1 MVRKILLPILLLLTV
16 IMSVACVS
24 RVKFESTF
32 LSVRSEQI
40 ILTGKLSRPD
50 GEGPFPAVVLLHG
63 CSGSHSREDI
73 WAGRLKRWGYVTL
86 QVDSFGPRG
95 KSNICGKH
103 YVVPPWM
110 RGQDAYDAKSY
121 LATLP
126 FVDGNRIAVMG
137 WSHGGNS
144 TLETAKRVSIEEKP
158 FSAAIAFY
166 PYCGHYQLSYFNA
179 PLLILVGEKDD
190 WTPASL
196 CTSALPPEG
205 TTTHEL
211 ILKVYPG
218 AYHTFD
224 MRVKPRVYLGH
235 HLEYNRAAEADAIVR
250 VREFLA
256 KYLH

>member
-1 MVRKILLPILLLLTV
+1 MVRKILLTILFSLTV
-16 IMSVACVS
+16 LMSVACFS
-24 RVKFESTF
+24 RVKFEGTS
-32 LSVRSEQI
+32 LSVRSEQFT
-40 ILTGKLSRPD
+40 LTGKLSRPN

-73 WAGRLKRWGYVTL
+73 WAGRLRRLGYVAL
-86 QVDSFGPRG
+86 QVDSLGPRG
-95 KSNICGKH
+95 KSNICGKP
-103 YVVPPWM
+103 YAVPPWM
-110 RGQDAYDAKSY
+110 RAQDAYDAKSY

-144 TLETAKRVSIEEKP
+144 TLETAKRNLIEEKP

-166 PYCGHYQLSYFNA
+166 PYCGHYKWSYFNA

-190 WTPASL
+190 WTPAYL

-211 ILKVYPG
+211 TLKIYPG
-218 AYHTFD
+218 SYHTFD

-250 VREFLA
+250 VKEFLA

>member
-1 MVRKILLPILLLLTV
+1 MVRKFLLTILFSLTV
-16 IMSVACVS
+16 LMSVACVS
-24 RVKFESTF
+24 RVKFEGTF

-40 ILTGKLSRPD
+40 TLSGKLSRPN

-73 WAGRLKRWGYVTL
+73 WAGRLKRWGYVAL
-86 QVDSFGPRG
+86 QVDSLGPRG
-95 KSNICGKH
+95 KSNICGKPH
-103 YVVPPWM
+103 AVPPWM
-110 RGQDAYDAKSY
+110 RAQDAYDAKSY

-144 TLETAKRVSIEEKP
+144 TLETAKRGLIEEKP

-166 PYCGHYQLSYFNA
+166 PYCGHYKWSYFNA

-190 WTPASL
+190 WTPAYL

-211 ILKVYPG
+211 TLKIYPG

-250 VREFLA
+250 VKEFLA

>member
-1 MVRKILLPILLLLTV
+1 MMRKISLTILLLLTV

-32 LSVRSEQI
+32 LSVRTEQI
-40 ILTGKLSRPD
+40 TLTGKLSKPN

-73 WAGRLKRWGYVTL
+73 WAGRLKGWGYVVL

-95 KSNICGKH
+95 KSNICGRH

-110 RGQDAYDAKSY
+110 RAQDAYDAKSY

-144 TLETAKRVSIEEKP
+144 TLETVKRVMEEKP

-205 TTTHEL
+205 ATTHEL
-211 ILKVYPG
+211 TLKVYPG